1 VKNVWGLGAAVLS
14 LLLLMVFWTVYVTG
28 RLATTERLAPS
39 ETADGIEVPVIGTVG
54 DFPEPEHRIVVN
66 VTADGRIVVEGKTYS
81 MTGLFDELKRLGD
94 LDRGELLP
102 GTNPPKYLSGAAVV
116 LRADGALPWGSAQRF
131 VEACAESGIWRISFA
146 VRHEGDGAE
155 GAIGFPLPR
164 DKGCEDPTNVA
175 WKDVDAVTAAEGGS
189 PEVLHAALA
198 ESPASLTGK
207 LGVRLRIDPH
217 LPTRVALALTDAAIR
232 TGAVRITSQFVRL
245 DGPMAPAFAAF
256 DAEVRSLRAA
266 GSAYSLRLGDLPIV
280 VPAVAMTPVSR
291 VRGAAAVPAWSVEQ
305 APAPREPEPVFVP
318 IETVTRDEI
327 PK

>member
-1 VKNVWGLGAAVLS
+1 L
-14 LLLLMVFWTVYVTG
+14 
-28 RLATTERLAPS
+28 
-39 ETADGIEVPVIGTVG
+39 G
-54 DFPEPEHRIVVN
+54 DFPDPAHRHVVN
-66 VTADGRIVVEGKTYS
+66 VTAEGRIVLDGTTYS
-81 MTGLFDELKRLGD
+81 MTALVEELKRRGD

-102 GTNPPKYLSGAAVV
+102 GTNPPKYLSAAAVV
-116 LRADGALPWGSAQRF
+116 LRVDGALPWGSAQRF
-131 VEACAESGIWRISFA
+131 VEACAESAIWRISFA
-146 VRHEGDGAE
+146 VRHERDGAE
-155 GAIGFPLPR
+155 GALGFPLPK
-164 DKGCEDPTNVA
+164 DMGCEDPTNLA
-175 WKDVDAVTAAEGGS
+175 WKDVDAVAGGDGGS
-189 PEVLHAALA
+189 PGALHAALA

-245 DGPMAPAFAAF
+245 EGPMAPAFAGF

-280 VPAVAMTPVSR
+280 VPAVAMSPVPR

-305 APAPREPEPVFVP
+305 APVPREPEPVFVP